1 MMTEFLFLPKIH
13 KWLHC
18 DFFLFC
24 SIIFSQGL
32 IPNNSI
38 HAIKLVGNLIIT
50 ILSQTQIFSKLLKKI
65 INLISLPHSS
75 AHLKSVPY
83 YQLWRLCESSQVRR
97 IGEVG
102 EINPLLNNW
111 KTGSGIFIGNIN
123 SANLFGIPLP
133 RRKNKTME

>member
-1 MMTEFLFLPKIH
+1 MTPL
-13 KWLHC
+13 W
-18 DFFLFC
+18 FFLFC
-24 SIIFSQGL
+24 SVIFSQGL

-65 INLISLPHSS
+65 INLISLSHSS
-75 AHLKSVPY
+75 AHLKCVPY
-83 YQLWRLCESSQVRR
+83 YQLWRLCESSQDRV

-111 KTGSGIFIGNIN
+111 KTGSRIFIGTIN

-133 RRKNKTME
+133 RRVNKTVE